1 MTTTD
6 HRRRLAF
13 MAAVAS
19 ADLALGG
26 ILASLGADAFSWGV
40 WGVSLTLAL
49 AGVAIIARQNH

>member
-1 MTTTD
+1 MTTTA

-19 ADLALGG
+19 ADLAIGG

-49 AGVAIIARQNH
+49 AGVVVITRQNH

>member
-13 MAAVAS
+13 MTAVAS
-19 ADLALGG
+19 ANLALGG

-40 WGVSLTLAL
+40 WGVSITLAL

>member
-13 MAAVAS
+13 MTAVAS
-19 ADLALGG
+19 ADLAIGG
-26 ILASLGADAFSWGV
+26 ILATLGADALSWGA

-49 AGVAIIARQNH
+49 AGVTIIARQNH

>member
-40 WGVSLTLAL
+40 WGVSLALAL
-49 AGVAIIARQNH
+49 AGVAIITRQNH

>member
-13 MAAVAS
+13 MTAVAS
-19 ADLALGG
+19 ADLAIGG
-26 ILASLGADAFSWGV
+26 LLASLGADALSWGV

-49 AGVAIIARQNH
+49 AGVTIIARQNH

>member
-13 MAAVAS
+13 MTAVTS
-19 ADLALGG
+19 ADLAIGG
-26 ILASLGADAFSWGV
+26 ILASLGADALSWGV